1 MPANLPQWI
10 TDHIKLYVDSDGA
23 EGHIWNGVP
32 TLLITTMGRKSRA
45 PQMIPLIYGRDGDD
59 HVIVASRGG
68 DVRHPAW
75 YLNLVANASVKVQV
89 GPDKFTATARTVSA
103 AEKQRLW
110 PIMTKVWPAYDEY
123 QAKTARDIPVVVL
136 TRNP

>member
-1 MPANLPQWI
+1 MANTLPSWI

-32 TLLITTMGRKSRA
+32 TLLITTEGRKSKQ
-45 PQMIPLIYGRDGDD
+45 PQMIPLIYGKDGDH

-68 DVRHPAW
+68 DARHPAW
-75 YLNLVANASVKVQV
+75 YLNLVANPSVKVQV
-89 GPDKFTATARTVSA
+89 GREKFAAKARTATV
-103 AEKQRLW
+103 AEKRKLW

-123 QAKTARDIPVVVL
+123 QTKTDREIPVVIL
-136 TRNP
+136 ERS